1 MKIVLNELEDFLDE
15 IRVAVEE
22 DETPVV
28 RYLVD
33 VSTENEGGYEVCLF
47 ISFVIEGIYV
57 CELEKTCGRDLKMPT
72 LPHRDH
78 GSLQAKEDI
87 GKLKEFCG
95 KLGVS
100 VRPGRYEDQ

>member
-33 VSTENEGGYEVCLF
+33 VSTENEGGYAVYLF
-47 ISFVIEGIYV
+47 MSFIVEDMII
-57 CELEKTCGRDLKMPT
+57 CELERDCGRDLKLPAM
-72 LPHRDH
+72 PHRDR
-78 GSLQAKEDI
+78 GSIQAKEDI
-87 GKLKEFCG
+87 ERLKGFC
-95 KLGVS
+95 KELGVS